1 MSDLRLVP
9 TRPDIAEAAYD
20 CLRDLPAENGFENG
34 FFGHTWE
41 QFKQMD
47 VPQMMNSAAGIGLR
61 PEHVPQTYYFLM
73 DGDKAV
79 AMFKVRHRLNDF
91 LREGAGH
98 IGYGVRQ
105 SERGRGY
112 ATAGLA
118 LAVEALRPIIDTD
131 EVYMSVNKN
140 NPASLR
146 VMLKNGAYIHH
157 ENVDHYFTRLK
168 L

>member
-1 MSDLRLVP
+1 MSP
-9 TRPDIAEAAYD
+9 EIAKAAWA
-20 CLRDLPAENGFENG
+20 CMQEIPPENGFTSIAYG
-34 FFGHTWE
+34 VIWE
-41 QFKQMD
+41 EFQTVHVRGMMD
-47 VPQMMNSAAGIGLR
+47 SAAGIGLR
-61 PEHVPQTYYFLM
+61 PGHVPQTYYFLM

-79 AMFKVRHRLNDF
+79 ALFKVRHYLNDF

-118 LAVEALRPIIDTD
+118 LAVEALRPVIDTD
-131 EVYMSVNKN
+131 EVYMSVDKT

-157 ENVDHYFTRLK
+157 ENEDHYFTRIK